1 MINLYCEYC
10 ELVTIHGVQI
20 NYGLDPLSV
29 YTCSTCGQIQCQEN
43 ELLKLTLNEIIQETL
58 LQEYI

>member
-10 ELVTIHGVQI
+10 GLVTIHGVQI
-20 NYGLDPLSV
+20 NYGLDPLSI
-29 YTCSTCGQIQCQEN
+29 YTCSTCGQVQCCED
-43 ELLKLTLNEIIQETL
+43 ELQKLELNQIIQETL